1 MRVFSFLKIWGFRNV
16 FFKICTLEG
25 YFNSMKQELLETFNT
40 YFEQPLIDEI
50 DEVGKLV
57 EVPAGEIIMDIG
69 NYIRSIPLL
78 ISGAIKV
85 LREDDEGDEL
95 LLYYLEQ
102 GETCSVTM
110 ACCMGHTKSEIR
122 AIAETDAVIVMVPVQ
137 KMEEWMGKYKGW
149 RNYVFESYHNRLNE
163 LLQTVDSIAFKNL
176 DERLVEY
183 LKKKVEVTNDN
194 KIQNTHQEIAY
205 DLHTSR
211 VVISRLL
218 KKLEKM
224 KKVVL
229 HRSYI
234 QVLDL

>member
-1 MRVFSFLKIWGFRNV
+1 MEEDLIGTFSN
-16 FFKICTLEG
+16 
-25 YFNSMKQELLETFNT
+25 

-50 DEVGKLV
+50 LEVGKLM
-57 EVPAGEIIMDIG
+57 EVPAGETIMDIG
-69 NYIRSIPLL
+69 QYIRSIPLL
-78 ISGAIKV
+78 LSGAIKV
-85 LREDDEGDEL
+85 LREDEEGDEL

-122 AIAETDAVIVMVPVQ
+122 AITETDTRIIMIPVQ
-137 KMEEWMGKYKGW
+137 KMEEWMSKYQGW
-149 RNYVFESYHNRLNE
+149 RNYVFDSYHNRLNE

-176 DERLVEY
+176 DQRLVDY

-194 KIQNTHQEIAY
+194 KIRSTHQEIAY

-211 VVISRLL
+211 VVVSRLL

-224 KKVVL
+224 KKLKL

-234 QVLDL
+234 HIIDL